1 MKISELSDKEILDF
15 LMTSEFEGDWS
26 PMELKFLLTK
36 WRYFYRTV
44 YGQNERIKTYTDGE
58 IKRLNEQCDIIEGSK
73 NELLIKIADKDNLI
87 NSLQSRELTWKERF
101 SGKII
106 LVKDENKNL

>member
-1 MKISELSDKEILDF
+1 MRISELSDKEILDF

-36 WRYFYRTV
+36 WRYFYRKI
-44 YGQNERIKTYTDGE
+44 YGQNERIKVYTDGE
-58 IKRLNEQCDIIEGSK
+58 IKRLNDQCDHNTVVK
-73 NELLIKIADKDNLI
+73 NDLLVKIADKDNLI
-87 NSLQSRELTWKERF
+87 NSLQNRKLTFEERW

-106 LVKDENKNL
+106 LKENEN